1 MKKIQLKVIGMTC
14 AACSGRIERVISK
27 LDGINEISV
36 NLTTEVAEV
45 DFDQNIIT
53 IDEIISKIQ
62 KLGFDAEVYDES
74 KIDSKADEIKWLKIS
89 LLISAILTAPLII
102 GMILSWLNVHVLFL
116 HDPILQLVLATP
128 VQFIIGYRFYKPAF
142 YALKSKS
149 PNMDVLVSIG
159 TLAAYFFSLYNLCT
173 GKVVHGSM
181 EGLYFESSMTIIT
194 LVLFGKYLEMRA
206 KEKTSEAIQSL
217 IKLQPQTANILI
229 DGVIQNVPL
238 SLVKTND
245 IVVVGPGEKIPIDGV
260 IKSGSTITD
269 ESMLTGESMPVEKSV
284 GDNVFCATINSQGI
298 IHVETKSVG
307 KETTLSQIISYVRN
321 AQGKKAPIQKIADK
335 VSVYFVP
342 AIIGIAIITF
352 IVWFIVSK
360 EFEISLINAVSVL
373 VIACPC
379 SLGLATPTAIMV
391 GTGMCANHGILIK
404 NGETL
409 ETASKIK
416 TIIFDKTGTITK
428 GKPEVTDIIFN
439 NNISENEFLETISAL
454 ELGSEHPLGK
464 AIYKYCSNKN
474 ISPISM
480 DSVNALTG
488 LGMEGT
494 LKSDTYYIGNLKLMN
509 QKNVSVDI
517 KKDFIKELEVSGK
530 TVMFVAKN
538 TEYLGLIAMSDTLKS
553 TSKSA
558 IEKIKSIG
566 IIPYMLTGDNLNTAN
581 TIAEKV
587 GIDNVFADVM
597 PSEKS
602 EKVELLKSDENIVA
616 MVGDGINDAPA
627 LVSANVGIAMGN
639 GADIAIE
646 AADVT
651 VMRNDIRA
659 VYDTIFLSKA
669 TMRKI
674 RQNLFWAF
682 IYNAI
687 GIPFAAF
694 GILNPTIAGAAMA
707 LSSVSVVTNS
717 LLLKRVKIK

>member
-1 MKKIQLKVIGMTC
+1 MKTIQLKVIGMTC
-14 AACSGRIERVISK
+14 AACSGRIERVIAK
-27 LDGINEISV
+27 TDGIEEINV
-36 NLTTEVAEV
+36 NLTTEVANV
-45 DFDQNIIT
+45 NFFPDIIAVE
-53 IDEIISKIQ
+53 DIIAKIQ
-62 KLGFDAEVYDES
+62 KLGFDAEIYDES
-74 KIDSKADEIKWLKIS
+74 KIDSKSNEVKWLKIS
-89 LLISAILTAPLII
+89 LIFSAILTAPLIF
-102 GMILSWLNVHVLFL
+102 GMIMSWFGVHISFL
-116 HDPILQLVLATP
+116 HDPIFQLILSTP

-194 LVLFGKYLEMRA
+194 LVLFGKYLELRA

-217 IKLQPQTANILI
+217 IKLQPQTANVLK
-229 DGVIQNVPL
+229 DGAIKNVPL
-238 SLVKTND
+238 AQVNIGD
-245 IVVVGPGEKIPIDGV
+245 IVVIGPGEKIPIDGV
-260 IKSGSTITD
+260 IQTGSTLTD
-269 ESMLTGESMPVEKSV
+269 ESMLTGESLPVEKNI

-335 VSVYFVP
+335 VSLYFVP
-342 AIIGIAIITF
+342 AIISIAFITF
-352 IVWFIVSK
+352 LGWFIGSK
-360 EFEISLINAVSVL
+360 DFEISLINAVSVL

-428 GKPEVTDIIFN
+428 GKPAVTDIIVN
-439 NNISENEFLETISAL
+439 DNITEDAFLKILAAL

-464 AIYKYCSNKN
+464 AIYKYCSNMN
-474 ISPISM
+474 IDQISLEN
-480 DSVNALTG
+480 VNALTG
-488 LGMEGT
+488 LGMEGS
-494 LKSDTYYIGNLKLMN
+494 LKNDKYYIGNLRLMN
-509 QKNVSVDI
+509 QKNVNTDI
-517 KKDFIKELEVSGK
+517 DKNYLKKLEVSGK

-538 TEYLGLIAMSDTLKS
+538 TEYLGVVAMSDTVKP
-553 TSKSA
+553 TSKTA
-558 IEKIKSIG
+558 IDKIKSLNIV
-566 IIPYMLTGDNLNTAN
+566 PYMLTGDNANTAN

-587 GIDNVFADVM
+587 GIDNVFANVM

-602 EKVELLKSDENIVA
+602 EKVELLKTDENIVA

-651 VMRNDIRA
+651 LMRSDLNA

-687 GIPFAAF
+687 GIPFAALGF
-694 GILNPTIAGAAMA
+694 LNPTIAGAAMA

-717 LLLKRVKIK
+717 LLLKKVKIK